1 MVNGGF
7 PPIKLVEKDKEKY
20 NESKER
26 FFSNVTKRTLDI
38 RQLLTENTQKK
49 SIIDMNEKKMYL
61 YVLCEVLNA
70 DLTPHS
76 TNTYHIL
83 NSNEFY
89 RPNTI

>member
-7 PPIKLVEKDKEKY
+7 PPIKLVEKEKGKY

-49 SIIDMNEKKMYL
+49 SIIDINEKKEDEL
-61 YVLCEVLNA
+61 EIVEK
-70 DLTPHS
+70 
-76 TNTYHIL
+76 I
-83 NSNEFY
+83 
-89 RPNTI
+89 

>member
-7 PPIKLVEKDKEKY
+7 PPIKLVEKEKEKY

-49 SIIDMNEKKMYL
+49 SIIDMNEKKEDEL
-61 YVLCEVLNA
+61 E
-70 DLTPHS
+70 
-76 TNTYHIL
+76 II
-83 NSNEFY
+83 EK
-89 RPNTI
+89 I